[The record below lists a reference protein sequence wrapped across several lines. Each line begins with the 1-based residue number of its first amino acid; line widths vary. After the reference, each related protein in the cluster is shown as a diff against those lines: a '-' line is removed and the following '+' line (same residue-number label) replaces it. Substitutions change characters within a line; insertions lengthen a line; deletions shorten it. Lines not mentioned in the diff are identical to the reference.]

1 MAEDWRVTVVLAEG
15 SGESLGS
22 RLDEHEVED
31 EIHER
36 LGGAVAGSAD
46 GPHLFLYAD
55 TREAAE
61 AARDAVQSLLD
72 AENASAEVSLDRWH
86 PLADEWRPADEPLP
100 ATEAEREAELDE
112 AEAQD
117 AADSATSGYAEWE
130 VRVDLPDHA
139 DAVELAA
146 KLEQE
151 GVPVTRRWKHLLV
164 GAVDEDEANE
174 LADRLRAE
182 APSGTQFTVE
192 PSGQMAWEAAPK
204 RSRWFF
210 IVPNM

>member
-1 MAEDWRVTVVLAEG
+1 MAEDWRVTVELAEG

-22 RLDEHEVED
+22 RLDEHEVE
-31 EIHER
+31 EELHER
-36 LGGAVAGSAD
+36 LGGGVAVSHD

-55 TREAAE
+55 TREVAE

-72 AENASAEVSLDRWH
+72 AEGATAAVSLDRWH

-100 ATEAEREAELDE
+100 ATEAEREKELDE

-117 AADSATSGYAEWE
+117 AADSAASGYAEWE

-164 GAVDEDEANE
+164 GATDEEEATE

-192 PSGQMAWEAAPK
+192 PSGEMAWEAAPK

>member
-36 LGGAVAGSAD
+36 LGGAVAVSAD

-72 AENASAEVSLDRWH
+72 AENASAAVSLDRWH

-100 ATEAEREAELDE
+100 ATEAEREEELDE

-117 AADSATSGYAEWE
+117 AADTAASGYAEWE

-164 GAVDEDEANE
+164 GAADEDEANE
-174 LADRLRAE
+174 LADRLREE

>member
-36 LGGAVAGSAD
+36 LGGAVAVSAD

-100 ATEAEREAELDE
+100 ATEAEREDELDE

-151 GVPVTRRWKHLLV
+151 GVPVTRRWKHVLV
-164 GAVDEDEANE
+164 GAADEDDANE